1 MCYSTNSCEDHQD
14 LLYRHFF
21 YPYILATLQDQ
32 VSLEWWNIHVSVWW
46 VPVPYWLLQLEDAWL
61 HWKNGHSLQNSE
73 PDDFVGFL
81 FKEADE
87 ILNFWWIHKVVWQR
101 TYLLDNPKRYCIR
114 WSCYT
119 MFLES
124 VGATVPVYLLL
135 QLLFLLLCWCKLF
148 SWCRKN
154 NIINVI
160 IGRLKA
166 ACNRPLYSRQTDING
181 SLISTELVICVTC
194 LIISCQNGCCEKDK

>member
-1 MCYSTNSCEDHQD
+1 MCYSINSCHQD

-21 YPYILATLQDQ
+21 LSIYSRHPSGSGKSGVMKHPCDCVMGSGSLLTSTARRCLA
-32 VSLEWWNIHVSVWW
+32 SLEKW
-46 VPVPYWLLQLEDAWL
+46 
-61 HWKNGHSLQNSE
+61 SLQNSE
-73 PDDFVGFL
+73 PDVFVGFL

-87 ILNFWWIHKVVWQR
+87 ILNFSWIHKAVWQR
-101 TYLLDNPKRYCIR
+101 TYLLDNPKRYCIL

-124 VGATVPVYLLL
+124 VGANVPVYLLW
-135 QLLFLLLCWCKLF
+135 QLLFLLLCGCKLF
-148 SWCRKN
+148 CWCRKN

-166 ACNRPLYSRQTDING
+166 VCNKPLYSRQTDING
-181 SLISTELVICVTC
+181 SLISTELVICITC